1 MNIILTSGRQI
12 ALSALHQ
19 SRTYA
24 GVLAGRLD
32 ADANKNQVER
42 LLDEAC
48 RVFLEGCEPHLIP
61 AVTVKTQ
68 MPGGWIQ
75 EKLPAVMCLAEFGSG
90 ELKRRGSNPY
100 SSMFF
105 AWFQD
110 EFAMPIDP
118 GVVRHIQEIDWE
130 EFAVDWIWESGSDP
144 DFRLKQ
150 KPGSPTKAL
159 GDDGGAGE
167 RPRDPAG

>member
-1 MNIILTSGRQI
+1 MKIILTSGRQI

-32 ADANKNQVER
+32 ADAKKRQIEE
-42 LLDEAC
+42 LLAEAK
-48 RVFLEGCEPHLIP
+48 RTFMEGCEPHLIP
-61 AVTVKTQ
+61 PVTVNTV
-68 MPGGWIQ
+68 MPGGWTQ

-90 ELKRRGSNPY
+90 ELKRPGSEPY

-130 EFAVDWIWESGSDP
+130 ELAIDWIW
-144 DFRLKQ
+144 
-150 KPGSPTKAL
+150 
-159 GDDGGAGE
+159 
-167 RPRDPAG
+167 

>member
-1 MNIILTSGRQI
+1 VRITLTSGRQI
-12 ALSALHQ
+12 SLSALHQ

-32 ADANKNQVER
+32 ADAKVRQIED
-42 LLDEAC
+42 LLAEA
-48 RVFLEGCEPHLIP
+48 RRTFMEGSEPQLTP
-61 AVTVKTQ
+61 PVTVNTE
-68 MPGGWIQ
+68 MPGGWTQ

-90 ELKRRGSNPY
+90 ELKRPGSDAY

-118 GVVRHIQEIDWE
+118 GVVRHIMEIDWE
-130 EFAVDWIWESGSDP
+130 TQAIDWNW
-144 DFRLKQ
+144 
-150 KPGSPTKAL
+150 
-159 GDDGGAGE
+159 
-167 RPRDPAG
+167 